1 LYDWLDDIRD
11 ADGEIFGASVYWAKA
26 ITFAEGQMRIIASP
40 IPVVTRDAIER
51 IETKERLRRD
61 FLSGLWDEMDEETQE
76 VLVNTEIEWVHNR
89 PHNMVNEIRPMLE
102 LVLPSIFP
110 FLQPTVGQKGD
121 RRLILTRMKDEL
133 LQNIL
138 KEFKKDNKNIA
149 AICAAPYALHKADV
163 LNQNYTCYPGFE
175 TKIKESGYTQDENI
189 VIDGKIL
196 TSRGPATAM
205 AFALEIVKILKG
217 KEEMEIVKEGILAN
231 NC

>member
-1 LYDWLDDIRD
+1 MAKLLVPISNGFEEIETTSIIDICRR
-11 ADGEIFGASVYWAKA
+11 ANIEVV
-26 ITFAEGQMRIIASP
+26 IAS
-40 IPVVTRDAIER
+40 IEG
-51 IETKERLRRD
+51 IEVSGAHQITIKADNL
-61 FLSGLWDEMDEETQE
+61 LSNIDDNEFDMIALPGGLPNAFNLAE
-76 VLVNTEIEWVHNR
+76 N
-89 PHNMVNEIRPMLE
+89 
-102 LVLPSIFP
+102 
-110 FLQPTVGQKGD
+110 
-121 RRLILTRMKDEL
+121 EL
-133 LQNIL
+133 LKNIL
-138 KEFKKDNKNIA
+138 KKFKKDNKNIA